1 MKWLRALWWRF
12 LRWRRPS
19 SALPE
24 LTPLVI
30 LHQRLNVD
38 ALHIRLPTQRPVRTA
53 IDAAPH
59 APR

>member
-24 LTPLVI
+24 LAPLVI
-30 LHQRLNVD
+30 LHQRLNV
-38 ALHIRLPTQRPVRTA
+38 RLPTQCPVRTA